1 MRFGIGL
8 LALTCAGSL
17 LAQQGPPVAA
27 PQPTDVPAPQVAP
40 QPATPGIAI
49 PALTPVSLVL
59 KQNVGSKIS
68 TSGETFSF
76 TLAEPQVIDGREVV
90 PAGTPGMGEVIHAKR
105 GGGSGSAGE
114 LVLAARY
121 LQVGDRRLRLRSLQV
136 AEAGKDKIGTVNA
149 LAPVPVKGM
158 FGFLVKGKEI
168 DLPEGTLLHAK
179 TAEDFILP
187 APSASQSPVSP
198 PTN

>member
-1 MRFGIGL
+1 VII
-8 LALTCAGSL
+8 
-17 LAQQGPPVAA
+17 AQDVPPVAA
-27 PQPTDVPAPQVAP
+27 AQTTEASAAQAAPES
-40 QPATPGIAI
+40 ATPVVAI
-49 PALTPVSLVL
+49 PVLTPVKLVL

-68 TSGETFSF
+68 TGGEMFAF
-76 TLAEPQVIDGREVV
+76 TLAEPLLIDGREIV
-90 PAGTPGMGEVIHAKR
+90 PAGTPGMGEVIHAKK

-149 LAPVPVKGM
+149 LAPVPVVGM

-179 TAEDFILP
+179 TAEDFALP
-187 APSASQSPVSP
+187 APGASPSPVSP